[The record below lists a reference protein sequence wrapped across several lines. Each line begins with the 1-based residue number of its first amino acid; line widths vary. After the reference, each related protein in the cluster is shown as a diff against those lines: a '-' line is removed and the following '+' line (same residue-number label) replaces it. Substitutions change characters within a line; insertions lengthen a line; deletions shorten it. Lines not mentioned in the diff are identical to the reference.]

1 MAVLP
6 FGIVADEIHRDFR
19 VAVETGTRIGLARY
33 EVRNLTTGRVPLV
46 DAAELAAVEE
56 LCRERDLKVTA
67 ISPGLFKLTDTRE
80 AFEREMREV
89 YPRSAELAQRWG
101 LPGLIVF
108 GFHKAGATEANAA
121 SFSSANP
128 PAEIVEWLAEA
139 GERAARD
146 GLTLMIEPEPICWC
160 DSGRATAALIRRAG
174 LNLVGIDSL
183 KINYDPGNVAWLE
196 NRDPIGEF
204 ADVAEFVANVH
215 IKDLRP
221 LVHGAGSPEWVPAG
235 EGMIDYRAHLAA
247 LRGAGYVGPYS
258 LEPHTGGVG
267 IDACAAAFEK
277 LWRGE

>member
-6 FGIVADEIHRDFR
+6 FGIVADEISRDFR

-33 EVRNLTTGRVPLV
+33 EVRNLTTGRVPMV

-56 LCRERDLKVTA
+56 LCRARDVRMTA

-89 YPRSAELAQRWG
+89 YPRAADLAHRWG
-101 LPGLIVF
+101 LPGVIVF

-121 SFSSANP
+121 AFSSENP
-128 PAEIVEWLAEA
+128 PAEVGEWLAEA

-174 LNLVGIDSL
+174 VGSL

-215 IKDLRP
+215 VKDLRP
-221 LVHGAGSPEWVPAG
+221 LVNGAGQPEWVPAG
-235 EGMIDYRAHLAA
+235 KGMIDYRAHLAA

-258 LEPHTGGVG
+258 LEPHTGGVL

-277 LWRGE
+277 LWRES